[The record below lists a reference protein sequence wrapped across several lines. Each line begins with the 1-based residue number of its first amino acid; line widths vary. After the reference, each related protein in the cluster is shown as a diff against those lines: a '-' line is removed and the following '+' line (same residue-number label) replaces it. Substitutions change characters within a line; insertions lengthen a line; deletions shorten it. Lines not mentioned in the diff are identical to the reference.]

1 VKILTSMRNALQDPH
16 IFGSILPGASWD
28 VWRVILIAAM
38 GEELMPEERVI
49 FKAVTGREREPV
61 ERVDELWMICGR
73 RSGKT
78 RAIAILAAYI
88 AALIDFTDVLAPG
101 ERASLPIMSASMWQA
116 QKAMSYLIGIFTEVP
131 ALARLVTGQT
141 ADTISLSTRVD
152 LECRPASFRTIR
164 GGTFV
169 ALIGDEVA
177 FWRSE
182 EYSANADREILN
194 AARPSLATTGGMMGC
209 ITSPHARSGEAFE
222 THANYYGDKGDNDA
236 GILVGQGPSK
246 FFNPTLPDK
255 VITRA
260 YARDPAKAAA
270 EWGGEFRSDVAAFV
284 SPEVIDS
291 AVVRGHYEALPLNE
305 IDYQAFVDA
314 AGGSG
319 SDSFTVCIAHR
330 GENDV
335 GVVDCIREYRP
346 PFSPA
351 SVVKEISTLLETYR
365 IDRVVGDRYAG
376 SWPAERFSEC
386 GIGYEPSERT
396 KSQIYVDALPLF
408 NSGKVELLD
417 HRKCVVQLCSLERR
431 VGRGTGRDIV
441 DHPVGGH
448 DDVCNAV
455 CGALVLVA
463 NAGDSGNVW
472 LRL

>member
-1 VKILTSMRNALQDPH
+1 MKILMTMRDALNDPH
-16 IFGSILPGASWD
+16 IFGTILAGQSWK
-28 VWRVILIAAM
+28 VWRVVLIAAM
-38 GEELMPEERVI
+38 GEELTPEEREI
-49 FKAVTGREREPV
+49 FRTVFGRDYNPG
-61 ERVDELWMICGR
+61 ERVDELWILAGR
-73 RSGKT
+73 RAGKT
-78 RAIAILAAYI
+78 RAIAVLAAYF
-88 AALIDFTDVLAPG
+88 AVFVDFTDVLAPG

-116 QKAMSYLIGIFTEVP
+116 MKCKQYLNGIFSEVL
-131 ALARLVTGQT
+131 ALARLVTGQSV
-141 ADTISLSTRVD
+141 DTISLSTRIDV
-152 LECRPASFRTIR
+152 ECRPASFRTIR
-164 GGTFV
+164 GGTFA

-194 AARPSLATTGGMMGC
+194 AARPSLATTGGPMFC
-209 ITSPHARSGEAFE
+209 ITSPYARSGEAFE
-222 THANYYGDKGDNDA
+222 TYSNFYGDKGGNDD
-236 GILVGQGPSK
+236 GILVGQGSSK

-255 VITRA
+255 VIARA
-260 YARDPAKAAA
+260 YARDPAKAAS

-284 SPEVIDS
+284 SAEVIEAS
-291 AVVRGHYEALPLNE
+291 VVRGHYESLPLYE
-305 IDYQAFVDA
+305 IDYECFVDA

-319 SDSFTVCIAHR
+319 SDSFTACIAHR
-330 GENDV
+330 GDNDV
-335 GVVDCIREYRP
+335 GVVDCVREYRP

-351 SVVKEISTLLETYR
+351 SVVKEIATLLEAYR
-365 IDRVVGDRYAG
+365 IDRVTGDRYAG
-376 SWPAERFSEC
+376 SWPAERFNDC
-386 GIGYEPSERT
+386 GIRYEPSERT

-417 HRKCVVQLCSLERR
+417 HRKCVAQLCSLERR
-431 VGRGTGRDIV
+431 TGRGTGRDIV